1 MRPPATPPG
10 SERQWSISQR
20 VHGEGAA
27 MACAREAREAF
38 SVVGVEEGVE
48 HDDEHDDE
56 DEGSGH
62 LPMRAALFGVAPST
76 I

>member
-1 MRPPATPPG
+1 MA
-10 SERQWSISQR
+10 
-20 VHGEGAA
+20 GAP
-27 MACAREAREAF
+27 REAREAF

-48 HDDEHDDE
+48 HDDEDDDE